1 MFGFDIKKTDNS
13 IYSQW
18 MQAKADEAEAV
29 AKRRELEDQLFSMM
43 ALDNQNEGSKTHH
56 MEGYQVKVTQRHNK
70 KIDADAL
77 QEIANEHGLG
87 DHLSTLFRWKP
98 EINKKVWDAASE
110 EITRPLAEAITV
122 SAGRPSFSITKEEV

>member
-18 MQAKADEAEAV
+18 MQAKADEAEAIRQ
-29 AKRRELEDQLFSMM
+29 RRVLEDEFFAQLG
-43 ALDNQNEGSKTHH
+43 LDTQNEGSKTHH
-56 MEGYQVKVTQRHNK
+56 KEGYQVKVTQRHNK
-70 KIDADAL
+70 KIDAEAL

-122 SAGRPSFSITKEEV
+122 TPGRPSFSITKEEV